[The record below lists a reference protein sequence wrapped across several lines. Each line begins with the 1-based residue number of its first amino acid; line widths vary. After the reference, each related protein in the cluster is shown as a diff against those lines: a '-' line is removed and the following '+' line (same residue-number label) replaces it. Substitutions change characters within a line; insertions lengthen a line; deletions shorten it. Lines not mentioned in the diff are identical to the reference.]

1 MKTARKILVV
11 DDTPENRKLMRI
23 ILEKNEFEMIE
34 AVDGD
39 EGFDQAIAQNP
50 DLILSDIMMPNT
62 DGIQLLERLKANPDT
77 AEIPVIMLTGMTDGK
92 LKLKCLELGA
102 DDFLAKPFD
111 RAELMARVR
120 NLLKLKDLTA
130 QLKMHSHLLE
140 GELAEKL
147 VQLERTSAAGHR
159 FVPRKFIEFL
169 GKSDLTAVRKGDWIE
184 SDMCILFAD
193 IRNFTSHAESMRP
206 EEVFAFINAYL
217 GRVGPIIR
225 AHHGFIDKYLGDG
238 IMALFPKSARSAV
251 DCAIEMQRA
260 MIELNLQRRNRNL
273 PEVSIGI
280 GINAGKLAL
289 GVIGESERLE
299 CTVLADAV
307 NVASRIEGQT
317 KNFGS
322 QIIISE
328 DVLTRLT
335 DASAYSLRW
344 LGKTRVK
351 GKQIPVSMF
360 EVLDAFDDEHRF
372 RIQRKVP
379 EFEKALNLYYDGT
392 KEIALSLFK
401 SLQKD
406 LPHDRATG
414 FYIDLLAP
422 K

>member
-1 MKTARKILVV
+1 METKRRILVV
-11 DDTPENRKLMRI
+11 DDTLENRKLMRVL
-23 ILEKNEFEMIE
+23 LEKNSFEMIE
-34 AVDGD
+34 AEDGS
-39 EGFDQAIAQNP
+39 GGYDQAVAQSP
-50 DLILSDIMMPNT
+50 DLILSDIVMPHT
-62 DGIQLLERLKANPDT
+62 DGIQLLERLKANPET
-77 AEIPVIMLTGMTDGK
+77 AEIPVIMLTGLSDGQVK
-92 LKLKCLELGA
+92 LRCLEMGA

-130 QLKMHSHLLE
+130 QLKMHSRLLE

-159 FVPRKFIEFL
+159 FVPRKFIEYL

-193 IRNFTSHAESMRP
+193 IRNFTSHAEAMRP
-206 EEVFAFINAYL
+206 EEVFVFINAYL

-260 MIELNLQRRNRNL
+260 MIEFNLQRRGRNL
-273 PEVSIGI
+273 PEVAIGI
-280 GINAGKLAL
+280 GINAGNLAL

-335 DASAYSLRW
+335 GNTAYATRW
-344 LGKTRVK
+344 LGKIPVK

-360 EVLDAFDDEHRF
+360 EVLNGFDDEHRF
-372 RIQRKVP
+372 PIQRKIP
-379 EFEKALNLYYDGT
+379 EFEKALNVYYDGT
-392 KEIALSLFK
+392 KEAALPLFQM
-401 SLQKD
+401 LHGE
-406 LPHDRATG
+406 LPADRATA
-414 FYIDLLAP
+414 FYVKQLTM